1 MSRVRSRPRRL
12 ESGHGELA
20 LAAMVDMMI
29 NLLIFLLHLYGNTP
43 VQVQSSPD
51 LVLPD
56 SRSHDPMTAAVSV
69 VVSRRGVEVGGHQ
82 VVALVDPEG
91 KPHFSDGS
99 LEAGRIPA
107 LMKALEDAK
116 AATDAGKEPD
126 APAEAPALLLQCD
139 KRMPW
144 SVLGAVVKTVGEA
157 GFPKMKF
164 VVNEKSE
171 GAPAAGASGPHH

>member
-43 VQVQSSPD
+43 VQVQSNSD
-51 LVLPD
+51 LILPD

-69 VVSRRGVEVGGHQ
+69 VLSRRAVEVNGQQ
-82 VVALVDPEG
+82 VIALVDPEG
-91 KPHFSDGS
+91 DPHFPDGS
-99 LEAGRIPA
+99 LESGRLPA
-107 LMKALEDAK
+107 LMKALETAK
-116 AATDAGKEPD
+116 PPAAPAPD
-126 APAEAPALLLQCD
+126 APTEPPALLLQCD
-139 KRMPW
+139 RRIPW
-144 SVLGAVVKTVGEA
+144 SVLGAVVKSVGEA

-171 GAPAAGASGPHH
+171 GPGSAAGH